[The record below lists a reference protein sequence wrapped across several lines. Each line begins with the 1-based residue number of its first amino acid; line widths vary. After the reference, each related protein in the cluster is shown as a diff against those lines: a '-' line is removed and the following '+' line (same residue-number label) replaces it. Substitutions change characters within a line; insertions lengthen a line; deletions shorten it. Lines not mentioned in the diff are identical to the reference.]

1 MRRLALILA
10 PLLIVL
16 GFAGSALGAVTD
28 GFEAQFTQHFGRG
41 IGAVSG
47 PCTVAFCGSG
57 WVVGYG
63 EAELTII
70 ATSTSSTSVP
80 GCGFALAVTGS
91 ATIALQDGSTLL
103 LDEAGTYCLPG
114 ESQFAPGNLFVSY
127 GNPLEIDA
135 TYTVIGGSGVFVG
148 ATGAGATTIHQA
160 GDTQTAIYSG
170 TLTFG

>member
-1 MRRLALILA
+1 MRRFALIFA
-10 PLLIVL
+10 PLLILL
-16 GFAGSALGAVTD
+16 GLAGPAIGAVTD
-28 GFEAQFTQHFGRG
+28 DFQAQFTQHFGRG

-47 PCTVAFCGSG
+47 QCAVDFCGSG
-57 WVVGYG
+57 RVVGYG

-70 ATSTSSTSVP
+70 ATSAVPTSVL

-114 ESQFAPGNLFVSY
+114 GSHFAPGNFFLSY

-135 TYTVIGGSGVFVG
+135 THTVVGGSGVFSG
-148 ATGAGATTIHQA
+148 ASGAGTNSIHQA
-160 GDTQTAIYSG
+160 GDTQMAIYWG
-170 TLTFG
+170 TLSFG